1 MKNVD
6 EIWDSGEGAMGFHS
20 NRSRMLKF
28 AS

>member
-6 EIWDSGEGAMGFHS
+6 EILDSAEGATGFHS

-28 AS
+28 TS